1 MVPAIASPFRWD
13 EDARTQAYLTMT
25 PELLPEASKCF
36 ARYAAIDNTEENDN
50 V

>member
-1 MVPAIASPFRWD
+1 MGRRRTYLGHTNISG
-13 EDARTQAYLTMT
+13 TQAYLTMT